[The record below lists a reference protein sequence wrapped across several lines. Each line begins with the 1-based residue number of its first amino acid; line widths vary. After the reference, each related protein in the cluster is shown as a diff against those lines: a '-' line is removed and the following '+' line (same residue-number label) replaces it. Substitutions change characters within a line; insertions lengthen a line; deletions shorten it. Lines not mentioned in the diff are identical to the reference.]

1 MGFNL
6 VCRSEYDVGSSAIP
20 LPAWDAGGIV
30 LVGIGDTAI
39 MLFLEFVLFGIRGR
53 VAALPEGFDEL
64 VALLVVRELLEG
76 GSLFVG
82 NDPAHVLVQ
91 PLPVRLAQF
100 DFERFGIGLPLFLW
114 NLAFERVGL
123 GSLSGRT
130 FAAGG
135 RSVFFFVFFLSCG
148 NGH

>member
-6 VCRSEYDVGSSAIP
+6 VCWSKYDVGGSP
-20 LPAWDAGGIV
+20 LALPPGDAGGIV
-30 LVGIGDTAI
+30 LVGVSDTAI
-39 MLFLEFVLFGIRGR
+39 MFFFEFVLFGIRGR
-53 VAALPEGFDEL
+53 VAALPEGFYEL

-100 DFERFGIGLPLFLW
+100 DFERFGIGLPLFVG
-114 NLAFERVGL
+114 NLAFEWVGF
-123 GSLSGRT
+123 GSLGGRP
-130 FAAGG
+130 FGGG
-135 RSVFFFVFFLSCG
+135 RSVLAFVFVIIFVL
-148 NGH
+148 